1 MKELINYNIDLLEV
15 ADKKLKVLIEADY
28 NKNHPGPYFDAV
40 NKQLDYVNVIKERIK
55 LLYEKTNIS
64 R

>member
-1 MKELINYNIDLLEV
+1 MKELIIYNENLLEKEQ
-15 ADKKLKVLIEADY
+15 AHLERLIGADY

-55 LLYEKTNIS
+55 ILYEKNNSS

>member
-15 ADKKLKVLIEADY
+15 ADKKLKVLMGADY